1 MGDEYLGGFAEP
13 APDWVKLLENEVDLS
28 RVSAALNRES
38 AIRSVMKIRKV
49 GRGEAVMILEERDR

>member
-13 APDWVKLLENEVDLS
+13 APDWAKLLENEVDLS

>member
-13 APDWVKLLENEVDLS
+13 APDWAKLLENEVDLS
-28 RVSAALNRES
+28 KVQAALNRE
-38 AIRSVMKIRKV
+38 AALRSVMRIRSV